1 MNNIMMYFY
10 QMYENTHSISGYTKK
25 SVYFS
30 SSENSNEQRYKYVKT
45 KEALARK
52 TLC

>member
-1 MNNIMMYFY
+1 MYCHK
-10 QMYENTHSISGYTKK
+10 MYENNDSISGYTKK

-52 TLC
+52 ALC

>member
-1 MNNIMMYFY
+1 MYCY
-10 QMYENTHSISGYTKK
+10 QMYENHHSISGYTKQ

-45 KEALARK
+45 KKALARK
-52 TLC
+52 SLC